1 MKGNYAKRSEIPFS
15 KNSQFTFFAA
25 KRQKNRELGLSN
37 SHHEKRRERKEH
49 RSTLVLKN
57 VGIFFGG
64 EQQFLFGFATYGGA
78 FICPRSVDRLQKKK
92 YGKGMDADS
101 ELRMKEGG
109 YKVSGKDSEGEE
121 EENAFASCLR
131 ETIASGATRIGS
143 SQGDPFPRLFV

>member
-1 MKGNYAKRSEIPFS
+1 MQGITQKEVKFLFP
-15 KNSQFTFFAA
+15 KNHDSHPSPQRD
-25 KRQKNRELGLSN
+25 KKNRELGFSN

-49 RSTLVLKN
+49 RSTRFKN
-57 VGIFFGG
+57 VGNFFGR